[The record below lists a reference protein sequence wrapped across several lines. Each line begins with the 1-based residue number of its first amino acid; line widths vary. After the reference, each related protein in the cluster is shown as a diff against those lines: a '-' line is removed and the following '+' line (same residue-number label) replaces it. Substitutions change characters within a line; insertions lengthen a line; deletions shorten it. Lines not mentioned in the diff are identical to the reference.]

1 VTAGSSVG
9 VVVVIVVPAI
19 AVAVVTVAIVVVVV
33 IVALAVVVALFVSAI
48 VGFEGVDES
57 AVGLDF
63 LLELV
68 WIDNVKRILLM
79 RGALSRSK
87 VVFAHVVDPAGQTRM
102 LVAHEF
108 SVFRAKFQK
117 LLGIKVSLLETP
129 HLMKE

>member
-9 VVVVIVVPAI
+9 VVIITVVPAV
-19 AVAVVTVAIVVVVV
+19 AVAVVTVAVAVVVV
-33 IVALAVVVALFVSAI
+33 VALAVVVALLVSAI
-48 VGFEGVDES
+48 VGAFEGVDES